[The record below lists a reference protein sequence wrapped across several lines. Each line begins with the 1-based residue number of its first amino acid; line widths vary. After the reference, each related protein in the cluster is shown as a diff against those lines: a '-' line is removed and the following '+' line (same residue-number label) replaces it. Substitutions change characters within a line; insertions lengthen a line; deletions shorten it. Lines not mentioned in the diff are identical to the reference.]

1 MAAHDIAKRQ
11 QGRKWG
17 LRKILFTKIT
27 DRAANI
33 FWLFVLW
40 CGIYAFTVW
49 NYGSWHWLRAS
60 PNYGGY
66 AILIGWILL
75 AIQFSLNFP
84 AKRLIIRIVC
94 GLAALVFLLAAL
106 PTF

>member
-1 MAAHDIAKRQ
+1 M
-11 QGRKWG
+11 
-17 LRKILFTKIT
+17 LRKILFAKIT

-40 CGIYAFTVW
+40 CGIYVFTVW
-49 NYGSWHWLRAS
+49 NYGNWHWLRAS

-66 AILIGWILL
+66 GILIGWILL
-75 AIQFSLNFP
+75 VTEFSLNFP
-84 AKRLIIRIVC
+84 SKQLIIRIVC
-94 GLAALVFLLAAL
+94 GLAALVFQLVVL